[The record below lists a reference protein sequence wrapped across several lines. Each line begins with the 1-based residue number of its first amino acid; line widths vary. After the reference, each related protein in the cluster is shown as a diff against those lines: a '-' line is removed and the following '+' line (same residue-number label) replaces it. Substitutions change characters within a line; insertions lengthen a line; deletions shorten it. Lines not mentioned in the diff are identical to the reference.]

1 MSPSDEEQEV
11 NPTAMKMFD
20 AKLASIAAQETRL
33 LGRKNMWL
41 AHHWPEHY
49 SERCVKVGGRHV
61 CRRCAAL
68 YPIGFLTAFLF
79 ALKGFTF
86 WPTELDPAPIWI
98 LSIPATVAYCAEALG
113 FVRYNPKVQ
122 VATTIAAGFGF
133 GHALGYELQ
142 ERWSTEFW
150 GPIAVFGG
158 IWFFATVIGMER
170 KKKLARRKALL
181 AMATLE
187 ALATQDPASAA

>member
-1 MSPSDEEQEV
+1 MSSE
-11 NPTAMKMFD
+11 NPEPATNPVAMKMFE
-20 AKLASIAAQETRL
+20 AKLASIAAEENRL

-49 SERCVKVGGRHV
+49 GERCVKVGSRHV

-68 YPIGFLTAFLF
+68 YPIGFLTAALF
-79 ALKGFTF
+79 AIKGFTF
-86 WPTELDPAPIWI
+86 WPTEIDPAPIWI

-113 FVRYNPKVQ
+113 FIKYNPKVQ
-122 VATTIAAGFGF
+122 VATTIAAGFAF

-158 IWFFATVIGMER
+158 IWFFATVIGLER
-170 KKKLARRKALL
+170 KKRLERRKVLR
-181 AMATLE
+181 AMATLD
-187 ALATQDPASAA
+187 ALAQADAASSA